1 MGRQDTIHDDLMA
14 RFKKYL
20 DETAFERIV
29 CDYTPP
35 ASAMAHQMLQ
45 DPALA
50 EDAVQEAF
58 IRVIRKRRQ
67 FVSSRPFSHWFYA
80 ILRNI
85 CIDMLRK
92 RKREKN
98 AARHLVHRIKRFIRS
113 EPESDCLSLLSTLPL
128 HERSVLELRAVHSMT
143 FEEIA
148 IALDISQEAA
158 KKRAQR
164 GLRKLRK
171 QIELSE
177 RIRRQAV

>member
-14 RFKKYL
+14 RFKRHL

-35 ASAMAHQMLQ
+35 ASVLAHQMLQ

-58 IRVIRKRRQ
+58 VRVIRKRHQ
-67 FVSSRPFSHWFYA
+67 YVSSRPFSYWFYA

-85 CIDMLRK
+85 CLDMLRK
-92 RKREKN
+92 RKREKE
-98 AARHLVHRIKRFIRS
+98 AIQHLTRRIQCYIRN
-113 EPESDCLSLLSTLPL
+113 EPASDCLALLRTLPL

-148 IALDISQEAA
+148 IALDISVEAA

-171 QIELSE
+171 QVEHSK

>member
-1 MGRQDTIHDDLMA
+1 MGRQASMHDDLMA
-14 RFKKYL
+14 LFKKRL
-20 DETAFERIV
+20 DETAFERLI
-29 CDYTPP
+29 CDYTP
-35 ASAMAHQMLQ
+35 SAAALAHQMLR

-58 IRVIRKRRQ
+58 VRVIRKRRQ
-67 FVSSRPFSHWFYA
+67 YVSSRPFSHWFYA

-85 CIDMLRK
+85 CIDMLRQQ
-92 RKREKN
+92 KREKN
-98 AARHLVHRIKRFIRS
+98 AIQYFRHQIKRYVRN
-113 EPESDCLSLLSTLPL
+113 EPPSDCVTLLSALPL

-148 IALDISQEAA
+148 VALDISAEAA

-171 QIELSE
+171 QIEQNE
-177 RIRRQAV
+177 RMRRQAV

>member
-14 RFKKYL
+14 HFKKHL

-35 ASAMAHQMLQ
+35 ALALAHQMLQ
-45 DPALA
+45 DPVLA

-58 IRVIRKRRQ
+58 IRILRKRRQ
-67 FVSSRPFSHWFYA
+67 FALSRPFSHWFYA

-92 RKREKN
+92 QKREKN
-98 AARHLVHRIKRFIRS
+98 TARQLTHRIKRFIRN
-113 EPESDCLSLLSTLPL
+113 EPKTDYLSLLSTLPL

-171 QIELSE
+171 QIERSQ
-177 RIRRQAV
+177 RVSRQAV